1 MKHEGM
7 KSLSCDVPWAFKP
20 LADFSAYTG
29 SLIQAVLLNS
39 DKHMEDALRLIW
51 ERLTEFDL

>member
-7 KSLSCDVPWAFKP
+7 KSLSCDVPWA
-20 LADFSAYTG
+20 FSAYTG

-39 DKHMEDALRLIW
+39 DKHMEDALRLVW
-51 ERLTEFDL
+51 KRWTEFDL